1 MTDAVRIEKD
11 SLGEVQVP
19 ADHLWGAQTQRS
31 LTYFPI
37 GTARFTWRRPVIRA
51 MGLLKKCA
59 ALANGELEQL
69 PAAKVDLI
77 VRAADEVIAGD
88 GTRSS
93 PSWSSKPAPARNPT

>member
-1 MTDAVRIEKD
+1 MAADVRIEKD

-59 ALANGELEQL
+59 AIANGDLGQL
-69 PAAKVDLI
+69 PPEKVALI
-77 VRAADEVIAGD
+77 VRAADEVVGGRWD
-88 GTRSS
+88 DEFR
-93 PSWSSKPAPARNPT
+93 WSCSRPARARSPT